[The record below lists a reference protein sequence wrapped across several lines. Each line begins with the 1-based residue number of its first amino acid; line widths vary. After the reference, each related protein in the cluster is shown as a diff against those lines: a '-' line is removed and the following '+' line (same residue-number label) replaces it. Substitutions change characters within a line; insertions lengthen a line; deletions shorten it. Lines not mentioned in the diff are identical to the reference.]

1 MQLCGTFV
9 TARHHQFTTV
19 FDFRHLQRLGAA
31 GAARRRE
38 RRRHDVEPRGAWLR
52 RGRRPRGG
60 LPEAAAPKTQVLKV
74 LVLGDPATGKTS
86 IIKRYVHNFFSN
98 HHRTTVGVDF
108 ALKQLTVGRRA
119 GAARVG
125 SARCDGATPQGHDG
139 AAAAL
144 GHRGPGPL
152 RRHRARAA
160 PRRRARSR
168 RSRNTEV
175 AGLLQGR
182 VRRVP
187 RLRHQPTGDV
197 QDHRRA
203 RRDSRRARATA
214 FLRLER
220 TSRLETSRDDL
231 DSQVKWK
238 DEIDSKVHLPNG
250 MALPVVLLA
259 NKCDLEDVAIDRQE
273 LDDFCRSH
281 GFIGW
286 FETSAKAD
294 VNIDTAARRPRP
306 AGPSPG
312 KRDASRR
319 RGASWATSSA
329 TTTSF
334 RRNARSGRSSARRR
348 SWASRG
354 PRTPTR
360 AAARRASV
368 GAATHGAARAAA
380 PGRPPASYLV
390 TPRSPC
396 ARRAPRLLSRTRPT
410 RPPPPTR
417 RSGGAAAA
425 PSRRRRGASRR

>member
-1 MQLCGTFV
+1 MRRHLCPKT
-9 TARHHQFTTV
+9 FTTV

-38 RRRHDVEPRGAWLR
+38 RRRHDVEPRGARLR

-125 SARCDGATPQGHDG
+125 SARRDGARPQGHDG

-160 PRRRARSR
+160 PRRRTRRR
-168 RSRNTEV
+168 RSRNCGNRRSTTRTRS
-175 AGLLQGR
+175 ARSSSTTSADRRRSRPSSRAARQSTSACGR
-182 VRRVP
+182 FSPP
-187 RLRHQPTGDV
+187 RANGSSENEQTDRPK
-197 QDHRRA
+197 
-203 RRDSRRARATA
+203 
-214 FLRLER
+214 
-220 TSRLETSRDDL
+220 TSRDDR

-259 NKCDLEDVAIDRQE
+259 NKCDLEDVALDRQE

-312 KRDASRR
+312 NTTRRVGAEPRGQHPQPRR
-319 RGASWATSSA
+319 RLFGETRGADE
-329 TTTSF
+329 
-334 RRNARSGRSSARRR
+334 ARQDDEAGRAGGQEPQRGLLLGARLL
-348 SWASRG
+348 A
-354 PRTPTR
+354 P
-360 AAARRASV
+360 RRA
-368 GAATHGAARAAA
+368 
-380 PGRPPASYLV
+380 RPTSGLV
-390 TPRSPC
+390 SCDPRSPC

-425 PSRRRRGASRR
+425 PSRRRRGASRQ

>member
-1 MQLCGTFV
+1 MT
-9 TARHHQFTTV
+9 
-19 FDFRHLQRLGAA
+19 
-31 GAARRRE
+31 
-38 RRRHDVEPRGAWLR
+38 
-52 RGRRPRGG
+52 
-60 LPEAAAPKTQVLKV
+60 
-74 LVLGDPATGKTS
+74 
-86 IIKRYVHNFFSN
+86 SN
-98 HHRTTVGVDF
+98 HEARGCVADDD
-108 ALKQLTVGRRA
+108 RA
-119 GAARVG
+119 GGCPRRLPQKRRCSRCSC
-125 SARCDGATPQGHDG
+125 SAT
-139 AAAAL
+139 
-144 GHRGPGPL
+144 
-152 RRHRARAA
+152 
-160 PRRRARSR
+160 RRRARRPSSSATCTTSSATTTGRPWASTSPSSSSPSGAAPAPRGCLRASR
-168 RSRNTEV
+168 RRATAGTRRCGCSSGTSRARTASAPSRACGTAAFARAAAARGTVEI

-220 TSRLETSRDDL
+220 TDRLTTSRDDR

-312 KRDASRR
+312 NARLCAYGNTTRRVGAEPRGQHPQPRRRLFGETRGADEARQDDEAGRAGGQEPQRGLLLGLLALQRGGARPTSGLVSCDPPISLCASR
-319 RGASWATSSA
+319 
-329 TTTSF
+329 
-334 RRNARSGRSSARRR
+334 
-348 SWASRG
+348 
-354 PRTPTR
+354 
-360 AAARRASV
+360 AAL
-368 GAATHGAARAAA
+368 T
-380 PGRPPASYLV
+380 L
-390 TPRSPC
+390 
-396 ARRAPRLLSRTRPT
+396 
-410 RPPPPTR
+410 
-417 RSGGAAAA
+417 
-425 PSRRRRGASRR
+425 